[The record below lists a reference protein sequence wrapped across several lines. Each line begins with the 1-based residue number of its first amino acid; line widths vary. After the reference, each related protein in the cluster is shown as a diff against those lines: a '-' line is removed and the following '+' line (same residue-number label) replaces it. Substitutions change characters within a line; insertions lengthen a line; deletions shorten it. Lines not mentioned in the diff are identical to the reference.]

1 MTATVLMIAKPFTGE
16 QFAASIHNA
25 RHTVLARVAD
35 T

>member
-1 MTATVLMIAKPFTGE
+1 MIATPFTGE
-16 QFAASIHNA
+16 QFAASIRNA